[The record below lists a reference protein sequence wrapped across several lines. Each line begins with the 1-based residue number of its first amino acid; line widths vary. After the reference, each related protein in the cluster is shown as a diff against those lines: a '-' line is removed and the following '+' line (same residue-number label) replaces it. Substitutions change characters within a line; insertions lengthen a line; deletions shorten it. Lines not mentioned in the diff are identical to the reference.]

1 MPHNKKLQSSPLL
14 FQPLLPPVLQVPPSP
29 STMLKIY
36 QFPVVS
42 PAAKQVLL
50 VQLQSFVTYAIRDVK
65 VESVYYL
72 DCLGTAAHLES
83 I

>member
-1 MPHNKKLQSSPLL
+1 MPNKKQQL
-14 FQPLLPPVLQVPPSP
+14 LLPQLQP
-29 STMLKIY
+29 STTTLKIY

-50 VQLQSFVTYAIRDVK
+50 VQLQSYVTYSIRDVK
-65 VESVYYL
+65 VESCYYI
-72 DCLGTAAHLES
+72 DCLGKFYILK